1 MPEPLEVGVLEL
13 LGAPLLLPVAEALA
27 PGARLAGALLLW
39 LLLLEGVAE
48 GVPLPLG
55 VPEVLCVADP
65 VPLPELLPEE
75 EALAPALRE
84 AVGVPLTEA
93 LRL

>member
-1 MPEPLEVGVLEL
+1 M
-13 LGAPLLLPVAEALA
+13 LPVDEALA
-27 PGARLAGALLLW
+27 PGARLAAALPLW
-39 LLLLEGVAE
+39 LLLGEGVAE
-48 GVPLPLG
+48 GVPLPDG

-65 VPLPELLPEE
+65 VPLPELLPVE
-75 EALAPALRE
+75 EALAPGLRE